1 MKQKNK
7 EKRLQARI
15 QRFEDLKKDSRHE
28 GEYTKPGSYKK
39 S

>member
-7 EKRLQARI
+7 IKRLQARI
-15 QRFEDLKKDSRHE
+15 QRDEELKANSHHE